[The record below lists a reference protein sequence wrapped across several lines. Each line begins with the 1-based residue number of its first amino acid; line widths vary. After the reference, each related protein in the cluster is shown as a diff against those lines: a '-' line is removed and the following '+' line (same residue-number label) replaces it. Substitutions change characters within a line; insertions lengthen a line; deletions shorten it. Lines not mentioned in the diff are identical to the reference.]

1 MFLSRTVKSF
11 FIFTLSLF
19 TVTNVIAQV
28 PKGYVA
34 VSNTTSLQTSLA
46 ATAKKTQTIASDFTQ
61 VKHMKMMNDK
71 VNSRGKFYFKKEDKI
86 RIEYTSPFQYLLVM
100 NGGQIMVRDENK
112 TNKINT
118 RNSKTMQSVNRV
130 MMDCMRGTVFGNK
143 DFSVKAFESSSQYLL
158 QLTPANSSMKGL
170 FARIDVYI
178 EKSDNSVSK
187 LVMNENGGDYT
198 DMNFTNKKINSNL
211 ADALFSIR

>member
-1 MFLSRTVKSF
+1 MFKNRFSIAAF
-11 FIFTLSLF
+11 LF
-19 TVTNVIAQV
+19 LLVSSVAATMFAQT
-28 PKGYVA
+28 PKGFSA
-34 VSNTTSLQTSLA
+34 VVNTASLQSSLA
-46 ATAKKTQTIASDFTQ
+46 NSAKSTQTISSDFSQ

-71 VNSRGKFYFKKEDKI
+71 VNSKGKFYFKREDKI
-86 RIEYTSPFQYLLVM
+86 RIEYTNPFQYLLVM
-100 NGGQIMVRDENK
+100 SGGQIMVRDENK

-118 RNSKTMQSVNRV
+118 RNSKTMQSVNKV

-143 DFSVKAFESSSQYLL
+143 DFAVKAFENKAQYMM
-158 QLTPANSSMKGL
+158 QLTPANSSMKSL

-178 EKSDNSVSK
+178 EKADNSVSK

-198 DMNFTNKKINSNL
+198 EMVFNNRKINTAL

>member
-1 MFLSRTVKSF
+1 MFLSRKARLF
-11 FIFTLSLF
+11 FIVILSVF
-19 TVTNVIAQV
+19 VQVKAVAQV
-28 PKGYVA
+28 PQGYTA
-34 VSNTTSLQTSLA
+34 VSNTISLQTTLA
-46 ATAKKTQTIASDFTQ
+46 ATAKKTQTISSDFTQ

-71 VNSRGKFYFKKEDKI
+71 VNSKGKFYFKKEDKI

-130 MMDCMRGTVFGNK
+130 MMDCMRGTVFSNK
-143 DFSVKAFESSSQYLL
+143 DFNVKAFEAKGQYLL
-158 QLTPANSSMKGL
+158 QLIPANSNMKGL

-178 EKSDNSVSK
+178 EKGDNSVSK

-198 DMNFTNKKINSNL
+198 DMNFTNKKINTSL